1 MDARLLDWPVSP
13 TKGAALSKLRTVA
26 LPMRQNVSWLWHQLW
41 AGIGQTF
48 AACDAAVVA
57 SFGRRAVNTKIGFS
71 PNHDEAARQAFVGSL
86 KGYVNFGI
94 EGALERL
101 FDGVIAPRKAEA
113 SGKPVTSRDDAEA
126 ALAGHP
132 LYALWASLTFHSQNL
147 MWAAVQDTTD
157 RTIDQQVDRYAA
169 LTTSPDRLGSVALS
183 DELLVKAPIATTE
196 IHRQPGGY
204 WRESRPNDLEAAL
217 NYSGTVDLY
226 RNAKGMGVGGKIGSD
241 SIGRYVSGIVRKY
254 APDLDPQAI
263 LDMGCGTGEQ
273 TLGYKREFPG
283 AHVTGIDCAR
293 PFVRFAHGLAESEG
307 LALDFAE
314 RDAAHTGFADQSFD
328 LIVSIIMFHETTRAQ
343 VQGIMAEC
351 WRLLRPGGLVLH
363 LDVPYQPGRMP
374 LIKQVTNHWQVRHN
388 GEPFW
393 TGFAELDMKQE
404 AIAAGFDP
412 DLAFATYESAG
423 PAVYHFFGG
432 RKAA

>member
-1 MDARLLDWPVSP
+1 MA
-13 TKGAALSKLRTVA
+13 
-26 LPMRQNVSWLWHQLW
+26 
-41 AGIGQTF
+41 
-48 AACDAAVVA
+48 
-57 SFGRRAVNTKIGFS
+57 TKIGFS

-86 KGYVNFGI
+86 KGYVNFGV
-94 EGALERL
+94 ESALGRL
-101 FDGVIAPRKAEA
+101 FDEVIAAGDTPPA
-113 SGKPVTSRDDAEA
+113 TRDDAEA

-147 MWAAVQDTTD
+147 MWDAVQQTTD
-157 RTIDQQVDRYAA
+157 RTIAEQVETYAA
-169 LTTSPDRLGSVALS
+169 LAASPARLGSVSLS

-204 WRESRPNDLEAAL
+204 WRERRPNDLEAAL

-254 APDLDPQAI
+254 APDLAPKAI

-283 AHVTGIDCAR
+283 AQVTGIDCAR

-307 LALDFAE
+307 LQLDFAE
-314 RDAAHTGFADQSFD
+314 MDAGRTSFPDQSFD

-343 VQGIMAEC
+343 TRDILAEC

-374 LIKQVTNHWQVRHN
+374 LVKQVTNHWQVRHN

-393 TGFAELDMKQE
+393 TGFAELDMKAE
-404 AIAAGFDP
+404 CIAAGFDP

-423 PAVYHFFGG
+423 SAAYHFFGG
-432 RKAA
+432 RKPRG

>member
-1 MDARLLDWPVSP
+1 MTAR
-13 TKGAALSKLRTVA
+13 
-26 LPMRQNVSWLWHQLW
+26 
-41 AGIGQTF
+41 
-48 AACDAAVVA
+48 
-57 SFGRRAVNTKIGFS
+57 IGFS
-71 PNHDEAARQAFVGSL
+71 PNHDETARQAFVGSL

-94 EGALERL
+94 ENQLAGAFEQR
-101 FDGVIAPRKAEA
+101 IADRHAGPPIETREAAEQ
-113 SGKPVTSRDDAEA
+113 

-147 MWAAVQDTTD
+147 MWQSVQDTTD
-157 RTIDQQVDRYAA
+157 RTVDSQIDAFRA
-169 LTTSPDRLGSVALS
+169 LATSPARIGSMTLS
-183 DELLVKAPIATTE
+183 DELVVNAPVKTTE

-204 WRESRPNDLEAAL
+204 WRERRPDDLEAAL

-241 SIGRYVSGIVRKY
+241 SIGRFVAGIARKY
-254 APDLDPQAI
+254 APDLEPRAI

-273 TLGYKREFPG
+273 TLGYKRAFPD

-293 PFVRFAHGLAESEG
+293 PFVRFAHSLAESEG

-314 RDAAHTGFADQSFD
+314 RDAGKTGFADESFD

-343 VQGIMAEC
+343 VRDIMVEC
-351 WRLLRPGGLVLH
+351 WRLVRPGGLVLH
-363 LDVPYQPGRMP
+363 LDVPYQPDRMS

-393 TGFAELDMKQE
+393 TGFANLDMQHE

-412 DLAFATYESAG
+412 DLAFARYETAG
-423 PAVYHFFGG
+423 PAEYHFFGG
-432 RKAA
+432 RKSHG

>member
-1 MDARLLDWPVSP
+1 MRGGSRQFQAIAADAGVQP
-13 TKGAALSKLRTVA
+13 THVLHRRNVGSIPLWRVIAFVGCRWGS
-26 LPMRQNVSWLWHQLW
+26 MRSQ
-41 AGIGQTF
+41 
-48 AACDAAVVA
+48 AVET
-57 SFGRRAVNTKIGFS
+57 RIGFK

-86 KGYVNFGI
+86 KGYVNFGV
-94 EGALERL
+94 ESRLERH
-101 FDGVIAPRKAEA
+101 FDQKTAGERAVDTRQE
-113 SGKPVTSRDDAEA
+113 AEA
-126 ALAGHP
+126 ALAGDP

-147 MWAAVQDTTD
+147 MWQAVQDTTD
-157 RTIDQQVDRYAA
+157 RIIDDQIDTYRA
-169 LTTSPDRLGSVALS
+169 LAESPERLGSVTLR
-183 DELLVKAPIATTE
+183 DELVVKAPVATTE

-204 WRESRPNDLEAAL
+204 WRERRPDDLEVAL

-241 SIGRYVSGIVRKY
+241 SIGRFVAGIARKY
-254 APDLDPQAI
+254 APDLDPKAV

-283 AHVTGIDCAR
+283 AAVTGIDCAR
-293 PFVRFAHGLAESEG
+293 PFVRFAHGLAESED

-314 RDAAHTGFADQSFD
+314 MDAGNTDFPDQSFD
-328 LIVSIIMFHETTRAQ
+328 LIVSIIMFHETTKAQ
-343 VQGIMAEC
+343 VRDIMAEC
-351 WRLLRPGGLVLH
+351 WRLVRPGGLVLH

-393 TGFAELDMKQE
+393 TGFADLDMQHE

-412 DLAFATYESAG
+412 DHAFARYETAG

-432 RKAA
+432 RKPRG

>member
-1 MDARLLDWPVSP
+1 MPTERTSWVARPKATRALMRRLL
-13 TKGAALSKLRTVA
+13 
-26 LPMRQNVSWLWHQLW
+26 
-41 AGIGQTF
+41 F
-48 AACDAAVVA
+48 A
-57 SFGRRAVNTKIGFS
+57 SLGGRLLNTRIGFS

-86 KGYVNFGI
+86 KGYVNFSV
-94 EGALERL
+94 EGALEQL
-101 FDGVIAPRKAEA
+101 FNVVVAPRRSAA
-113 SGKPVTSRDDAEA
+113 TGKPVAARDDAEA
-126 ALAGHP
+126 ALADHP
-132 LYALWASLTFHSQNL
+132 MFALWASLAFHSQNL
-147 MWAAVQDTTD
+147 MWASVQDTTD
-157 RTIDQQVDRYAA
+157 RIIDEQVDSYAA
-169 LTTSPDRLGSVALS
+169 LAASPDRLGSIALS

-204 WRESRPNDLEAAL
+204 WRERRPNDLETAL

-241 SIGRYVSGIVRKY
+241 SLGRYVSGIVRKY

-273 TLGYKREFPG
+273 TLGYKREFPN
-283 AHVTGIDCAR
+283 ARVTGIDCAR
-293 PFVRFAHGLAESEG
+293 PFVRFAHGLSESEG

-314 RDAAHTGFADQSFD
+314 MDASQTGFGNQSFD
-328 LIVSIIMFHETTRAQ
+328 LVVSIIMFHETTRAQ
-343 VQGIMAEC
+343 VQGILSEC
-351 WRLLRPGGLVLH
+351 WRLLRPGGLMLH
-363 LDVPYQPGRMP
+363 LDVPYQPSRMP

-404 AIAAGFDP
+404 VIAAGFDP
-412 DLAFATYESAG
+412 DLAFANYESAG

-432 RKAA
+432 RKAYG

>member
-1 MDARLLDWPVSP
+1 MGSR
-13 TKGAALSKLRTVA
+13 
-26 LPMRQNVSWLWHQLW
+26 
-41 AGIGQTF
+41 
-48 AACDAAVVA
+48 
-57 SFGRRAVNTKIGFS
+57 IGFS

-86 KGYVNFGI
+86 KGYVNFGV
-94 EGALERL
+94 ESALGKL
-101 FDGVIAPRKAEA
+101 FDEQVAPGRLETT
-113 SGKPVTSRDDAEA
+113 GKPIETREEAEA
-126 ALAGHP
+126 ALADHP
-132 LYALWASLTFHSQNL
+132 LNALWASLTFHSQNL
-147 MWAAVQDTTD
+147 MWQAVQDTTD
-157 RTIDQQVDRYAA
+157 RTIDAQIEAYAGLA
-169 LTTSPDRLGSVALS
+169 SSSDRLGTIALS
-183 DELLVKAPIATTE
+183 DELVVKAPIATTE

-204 WRESRPNDLEAAL
+204 WRERRPNDLEVAL

-241 SIGRYVSGIVRKY
+241 SLGRYVSGIVRKY
-254 APDLDPQAI
+254 APDLDPQSI

-273 TLGYKREFPG
+273 TLGYKREFPN
-283 AHVTGIDCAR
+283 ARVTGIDCAR

-314 RDAAHTGFADQSFD
+314 MDAGHTDFADQSFD

-343 VQGIMAEC
+343 VRDILSEC

-393 TGFAELDMKQE
+393 TGFAELDMKAE
-404 AIAAGFDP
+404 VIAAGFDP

-423 PAVYHFFGG
+423 SAAYHFFGG
-432 RKAA
+432 RKARG

>member
-1 MDARLLDWPVSP
+1 MA
-13 TKGAALSKLRTVA
+13 
-26 LPMRQNVSWLWHQLW
+26 
-41 AGIGQTF
+41 
-48 AACDAAVVA
+48 
-57 SFGRRAVNTKIGFS
+57 TKIGFS

-86 KGYVNFGI
+86 KGYVNFGVENQLAKLFEEKI
-94 EGALERL
+94 EPGQ
-101 FDGVIAPRKAEA
+101 D
-113 SGKPVTSRDDAEA
+113 SGKAIETREEAEQ
-126 ALAGHP
+126 ALADNP
-132 LYALWASLTFHSQNL
+132 LYALWASLTFHSQNM
-147 MWAAVQDTTD
+147 MWNSVQETTD
-157 RTIDQQVDRYAA
+157 RTIAGQVDAYAA
-169 LTTSPDRLGSVALS
+169 LASSPGRLGSVTLR
-183 DELLVKAPIATTE
+183 DELVVKAPISTTE

-204 WRESRPNDLEAAL
+204 WRERRPDDLEAAL

-241 SIGRYVSGIVRKY
+241 SIGRFVSGIVRKY
-254 APDLDPQAI
+254 APDLDPKAI

-273 TLGYKREFPG
+273 TLGYKREFPA

-314 RDAAHTGFADQSFD
+314 MDAGKTDFPDQSFD
-328 LIVSIIMFHETTRAQ
+328 LIVSIIMFHETTKAQ
-343 VQGIMAEC
+343 VRDILAEC

-393 TGFAELDMKQE
+393 SGFADLEMKAE
-404 AIAAGFDP
+404 VIAAGFDA
-412 DLAFATYESAG
+412 DHAFATYEGAG

-432 RKAA
+432 RKPND